1 MSRIRSYLFLFV
13 LCTAVIYTGCKKD
26 EEEGLIG
33 TYSHTFQDETES
45 YLVELQFTDDGHLI
59 WTPVDSI
66 PGATVST
73 VKYETIAEDQFRI
86 YDDPECGND
95 GTYSYTADENG
106 LDLAVIND
114 ECDDRKESLT
124 GHWDRK

>member
-1 MSRIRSYLFLFV
+1 MSRIHSCHFLLVLFTL
-13 LCTAVIYTGCKKD
+13 VIFAGCKKD
-26 EEEGLIG
+26 KEEGLIG
-33 TYSHTFQDETES
+33 TYNRTFQDGTES
-45 YLVELQFTDDGHLI
+45 YLVELQFTDDGRLI

-95 GTYSYTADENG
+95 GTYFYTADLDG
-106 LDLAVIND
+106 LELAVIND
-114 ECDDRKESLT
+114 ECDDRKESLS
-124 GHWDRK
+124 GYWDRK